1 MRNVLIYELS
11 RDLGRYASRTKFVD
25 LKLNSSSKGTYV
37 FMEKLKRDANRIDIN
52 KLKDTENSGED
63 LTGGYII
70 KIDKD
75 NDYQNNSFESKISP
89 RNATAGQTIK
99 FVYDTPKPNEI
110 TAQQKTYIQNY
121 IHEFEEV
128 LNSDNFKDPNIG
140 YQKYINVDSFVDFF
154 LLNEISNNVDGYR
167 LSTWLVKDKNEKLA
181 MGPIWDFN
189 LAFGNADYCSG
200 GETNVWAYRFN
211 NRCNGDFWL
220 IPFWWERLMEDPNFR
235 NKIKTRW
242 NELKT
247 THLSANN
254 MISKVDKYQELLS
267 KSGSAKKNFELWNV
281 LGMYVWS
288 NKFIG
293 NTWEEE
299 INYLKDWINNRYTW
313 LDTNINSL

>member
-1 MRNVLIYELS
+1 M
-11 RDLGRYASRTKFVD
+11 
-25 LKLNSSSKGTYV
+25 
-37 FMEKLKRDANRIDIN
+37 
-52 KLKDTENSGED
+52 
-63 LTGGYII
+63 
-70 KIDKD
+70 
-75 NDYQNNSFESKISP
+75 
-89 RNATAGQTIK
+89 
-99 FVYDTPKPNEI
+99 
-110 TAQQKTYIQNY
+110 
-121 IHEFEEV
+121 
-128 LNSDNFKDPNIG
+128 
-140 YQKYINVDSFVDFF
+140 
-154 LLNEISNNVDGYR
+154 DGYR

-281 LGMYVWS
+281 LGMYVWP